1 MNQSIKCLLMEEKKE
16 ELKYQKIQTH
26 SLIIHKELMIFMKIY
41 NPTNEKKSVNSVWWY
56 DTGFYPSTFSDLHFS

>member
-26 SLIIHKELMIFMKIY
+26 SFIIHKELMIFMKIY
-41 NPTNEKKSVNSVWWY
+41 NPTNEKKSVNSV
-56 DTGFYPSTFSDLHFS
+56 

>member
-41 NPTNEKKSVNSVWWY
+41 NPTNEKKSVNSV
-56 DTGFYPSTFSDLHFS
+56 